1 MGRFVVG
8 ACAVALLWW
17 VGSGSAAQLFAGP
30 APALRP
36 QVMVAPAEVAYA
48 SPSLRG
54 APLPAAA
61 PASPTSS
68 AAKIGAVLC
77 AGAAVYA
84 ICSRPVQRS
93 AAPTMVVD
101 PSHAVD
107 MASNLMAAIPVQD
120 PSTGFGTPIPAFT
133 PGKAFVMMFSNL
145 LVISTMTV
153 ANEDGTGRRGLVFN
167 IQKGMSPKEAHQD
180 MVDSLGL
187 TWLLAGTSFGHVI
200 GAGAILGCEAGG
212 FL

>member
-1 MGRFVVG
+1 
-8 ACAVALLWW
+8 
-17 VGSGSAAQLFAGP
+17 
-30 APALRP
+30 
-36 QVMVAPAEVAYA
+36 MVAPAEVAYA

-61 PASPTSS
+61 PAAPTSS

-107 MASNLMAAIPVQD
+107 VASNLMAAIPVQD
-120 PSTGFGTPIPAFT
+120 AANGFGTPIPAFT

-145 LVISTMTV
+145 FVISTMTV
-153 ANEDGTGRRGLVFN
+153 AEADGSGRRGLVFN
-167 IQKGMSPKEAHQD
+167 IQKGMTPKEAHND
-180 MVDSLGL
+180 MVNALGL
-187 TWLLAGTSFGHVI
+187 TWLLAGTSFGHI
-200 GAGAILGCEAGG
+200 LGAGAILGCEAGG